1 MAKATTG
8 LFLYSGA
15 GRSTAGGMVCD
26 EAPGHLVVSHQEVD
40 RCDSADDEHRTA
52 DDPEQGRH
60 LLPPPPKVDARPR
73 RQEEDEERDDGAS
86 CVVGVHVLVALWV
99 RQSGGQDSGDEGP
112 SFTRAPGAAGDTGKR
127 EMNTSAT
134 KVHPAGGNE
143 GFLTPKEIADELGLS
158 AASYRKIRRAF
169 RVYEE
174 TGSGRSPSA
183 SRPSGTRRSSSRTL
197 PPSSVFSGFANPAF

>member
-1 MAKATTG
+1 MANATIG

-15 GRSTAGGMVCD
+15 GRSTAGRMVCD
-26 EAPGHLVVSHQEVD
+26 EAPGHLVVIHQEVD

-99 RQSGGQDSGDEGP
+99 RQSGGQDSGD
-112 SFTRAPGAAGDTGKR
+112 GDEALRLRG
-127 EMNTSAT
+127 
-134 KVHPAGGNE
+134 
-143 GFLTPKEIADELGLS
+143 
-158 AASYRKIRRAF
+158 RRA
-169 RVYEE
+169 
-174 TGSGRSPSA
+174 
-183 SRPSGTRRSSSRTL
+183 
-197 PPSSVFSGFANPAF
+197 SGFAVTTPALPDEVACAGEALAAFRAARGAPVRR